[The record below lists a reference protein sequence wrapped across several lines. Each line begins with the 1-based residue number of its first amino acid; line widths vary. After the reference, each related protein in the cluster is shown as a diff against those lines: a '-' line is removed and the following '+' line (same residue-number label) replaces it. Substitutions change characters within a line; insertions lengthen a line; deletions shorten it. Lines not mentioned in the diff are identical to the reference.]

1 MARPRLFHASYFHLS
16 IGVFGGD
23 EKTFDGFRNIYMYIL
38 AYLSTSSWDPV
49 SLCSHPAPPD
59 ALFQFCSVYCT
70 LPPFDHPT
78 PWSSPPDPDASL
90 HLSLKHHSHEWLLF
104 QWGLGQT
111 VIAIV
116 IVFILIIWI
125 LRKRDQN
132 VHNVNILTIP
142 ILTQS
147 TTVRQQSES
156 KPDSLTLMV
165 AMALITHL
173 SLLARWGNNGWCFTV
188 TCKSW
193 MPSEVRVKRVT
204 TTTEGK

>member
-1 MARPRLFHASYFHLS
+1 MKKLLMDSEIYICIYLPISAQVHEIRCPCVLTLPLLS
-16 IGVFGGD
+16 PIP
-23 EKTFDGFRNIYMYIL
+23 IL
-38 AYLSTSSWDPV
+38 LCVLHITSVWSSHSLIQSSW
-49 SLCSHPAPPD
+49 SWCIPP
-59 ALFQFCSVYCT
+59 SVVKT
-70 LPPFDHPT
+70 SQSF
-78 PWSSPPDPDASL
+78 S
-90 HLSLKHHSHEWLLF
+90 LLF